1 MENRNAIRSVGAR
14 LGAIGATICGA
25 LIIGGQLGLAGTALA
40 ADKPAASA
48 PAAKITEEQAK
59 EIALKA
65 MPGKVTKVAIEKRKG
80 KTVYA
85 VEIMSAKQ
93 GEKDVWVDI
102 MTGKVIGID

>member
-1 MENRNAIRSVGAR
+1 MLNRNDFRYAGAQVGA
-14 LGAIGATICGA
+14 AICGA
-25 LIIGGQLGLAGTALA
+25 LIISASTLVLAGAAVA

-65 MPGKVTKVAIEKRKG
+65 LPGKVTKVVIEKKKG

-93 GEKDVWVDI
+93 GEKDVLVDV
-102 MTGKVIGID
+102 MTGKVVGID